1 MSLTLPI
8 PLSISVTNASVN
20 SISDLDNNNYI
31 LINNE
36 NENDI
41 KCYTND
47 LLALRID
54 SLQRIGINKYNP
66 NRQVDINSRTGA
78 CLQLTYNNTNNVT
91 FDVDNNNN
99 LLLSATNSQIKLIN
113 NTSINISGHLYLSDG
128 LVSAMAIQ
136 LNYNEVIPG
145 SGVANKSLVLDINKN
160 ITGINSINAIYLSG
174 IIDTS
179 YQPNIRSVNNLNIIG
194 PNGLKLAGDI
204 VIASAAQINYLAQ
217 LTPGIVNASNLVM
230 SDNYNNIAGI
240 NDLSANF
247 LYGKINTS
255 YQPNITSV
263 DILNIIGPNGLSLN
277 GSQINAS
284 AEQINYLSIPQ
295 TGIVY
300 ANRTLVAD
308 NNKNIIGLNYLEVND
323 LNVVGT
329 LQYTNQVYSLGINTS
344 SPDKQ
349 LEVNSANGNCLRLT
363 NNDSNG
369 NAQNYCDFI
378 VSSDGNLSIIPSGGI
393 VHIPGFTDDATP
405 GIAVALKPLVV
416 DANKDIS
423 GIRDLTVTNL
433 TVLGS
438 VSSSNSTDI
447 LAVNTSD
454 PFGQAEINSSTGEC
468 LRLSNNAPNGSAVNY
483 TDFSVNSSGELII
496 NPSGTITSF
505 IGSISINSLILND
518 DTVVASGAQIN
529 YLDVGIGH
537 GVANKAIVLD
547 NNRNYDNIN
556 HLTVKSLTVLDGV
569 NSDIVILKVNTTTST
584 KQAEINSSTGDC
596 LRLSNNAPTG
606 NADNYCDF
614 NVSADGILSIL
625 PSGGKINIPA
635 LAIKQIIII

>member
-66 NRQVDINSRTGA
+66 NRQVD
-78 CLQLTYNNTNNVT
+78 
-91 FDVDNNNN
+91 
-99 LLLSATNSQIKLIN
+99 
-113 NTSINISGHLYLSDG
+113 
-128 LVSAMAIQ
+128 
-136 LNYNEVIPG
+136 
-145 SGVANKSLVLDINKN
+145 
-160 ITGINSINAIYLSG
+160 
-174 IIDTS
+174 
-179 YQPNIRSVNNLNIIG
+179 
-194 PNGLKLAGDI
+194 
-204 VIASAAQINYLAQ
+204 
-217 LTPGIVNASNLVM
+217 
-230 SDNYNNIAGI
+230 
-240 NDLSANF
+240 
-247 LYGKINTS
+247 
-255 YQPNITSV
+255 
-263 DILNIIGPNGLSLN
+263 
-277 GSQINAS
+277 
-284 AEQINYLSIPQ
+284 
-295 TGIVY
+295 
-300 ANRTLVAD
+300 
-308 NNKNIIGLNYLEVND
+308 
-323 LNVVGT
+323 
-329 LQYTNQVYSLGINTS
+329 
-344 SPDKQ
+344 
-349 LEVNSANGNCLRLT
+349 
-363 NNDSNG
+363 
-369 NAQNYCDFI
+369 
-378 VSSDGNLSIIPSGGI
+378 
-393 VHIPGFTDDATP
+393 
-405 GIAVALKPLVV
+405 
-416 DANKDIS
+416 
-423 GIRDLTVTNL
+423 
-433 TVLGS
+433 
-438 VSSSNSTDI
+438 
-447 LAVNTSD
+447 
-454 PFGQAEINSSTGEC
+454 INSSTGEC